1 MNTRSEIEGLKR
13 EIERLEGENKNLRLM
28 AHNYPGKMARP

>member
-13 EIERLEGENKNLRLM
+13 EIERLEGENKNLRLTLQ
-28 AHNYPGKMARP
+28 RRLVDS